1 MKEIWKKSFG
11 EYFVS
16 NLGNV
21 KRNGKQLKKAIDTKG
36 YYYVNLSINGNV
48 KQYRVHR
55 LVALAFIENKN
66 NYNEI
71 NHINGIKTDNRVDNL
86 EWCNHKQN
94 MEHARKHN
102 LISKEG
108 AKKSIKAM
116 VLSTIK
122 SVVQYDGSLV
132 VKEYES
138 ISCASKKT
146 NIKSSHIVD
155 VLKGRRKLAGG
166 FFWKYK

>member
-1 MKEIWKKSFG
+1 MEKWKTIIG
-11 EYFVS
+11 EYNVS
-16 NLGNV
+16 DSG
-21 KRNGKQLKKAIDTKG
+21 KIMRNGKLLKQSIDTKG
-36 YYYVNLSINGNV
+36 YFYVNISMNGIV
-48 KQYRVHR
+48 KAYRVHR
-55 LVALAFIENKN
+55 LVAQAFIPNQN
-66 NYNEI
+66 NLLEI
-71 NHINGIKTDNRVDNL
+71 NHKNGIKTDNRVDNL

-138 ISCASKKT
+138 ISCASKET